1 MIKGKNFET
10 LTTDRLI
17 RCRLIQVP
25 LYTSHVSEQ
34 SSSRLAFH
42 CTSIYYS
49 FVGAVEEFVKSNSST
64 DHYLRRMRGLK
75 KPVKKNLEI
84 MGFFVK
90 FRKLIKN
97 GSNIFRSNEIHI

>member
-49 FVGAVEEFVKSNSST
+49 FVGAVEEFV
-64 DHYLRRMRGLK
+64 
-75 KPVKKNLEI
+75 
-84 MGFFVK
+84 
-90 FRKLIKN
+90 
-97 GSNIFRSNEIHI
+97 